1 MMNLSNA
8 ISLIPD
14 SKRKL
19 SRADIS
25 RNSLCLI
32 LLFVSSL
39 TLAASQL
46 VAADKDN
53 DADGTATTIVSA
65 DGWPLK
71 MTYYKSTEGR
81 ESAVVILLH
90 GKGESRLAWTNPKDG
105 FAKTLHSQGFAVV
118 ALDLR
123 KHGQSKPGETEE
135 EPTKKDS
142 KDKSVKKSG
151 SSELKPVD
159 YQAMVIDLAAVK
171 RFIFDEHQ
179 KEHLNMRKTAIV
191 APGMSAAL
199 AVIFTAEDW
208 AKKPYSDASTLE
220 ASTPRGQDI
229 QSLVFLSPETTV
241 PGLQAH
247 VAAPLL
253 KQLPIA
259 SLVWVAKD
267 DAQDK
272 EQAKK
277 LFQQVGGDPAKTQP
291 KKGETKKPDKKDKDK
306 SAEKDKLK
314 VERLEYF
321 ELPGKLRGTDLLGK
335 KLGVEEI
342 TTKFLKAH
350 LKELKGPTYDWRD
363 RKSKLAD

>member
-8 ISLIPD
+8 NSLNPD
-14 SKRKL
+14 STRTL
-19 SRADIS
+19 TRANMT
-25 RNSLCLI
+25 RNWLCLI
-32 LLFVSSL
+32 LLAVLSQMLSP
-39 TLAASQL
+39 SQL
-46 VAADKDN
+46 LAADKDT
-53 DADGTATTIVSA
+53 DADGTAMTIVSA

-71 MTYYKSTEGR
+71 LTYYKSTEGR

-105 FAKTLHSQGFAVV
+105 FAKHLHSEGFAVI

-123 KHGQSKPGETEE
+123 KHGQSKPGETDD

-151 SSELKPVD
+151 SSELKTVD
-159 YQAMVIDLAAVK
+159 YQAMLVDLTAVK
-171 RFIFDEHQ
+171 RFIFEEHQ

-199 AVIFTAEDW
+199 AIIFTAEDW

-253 KQLPIA
+253 KHLPIA
-259 SLVWVAKD
+259 SLVYVAKD

-272 EQAKK
+272 DQAKK

-314 VERLEYF
+314 VERLEYV

-342 TTKFLKAH
+342 TTKFLKTH
-350 LKELKGPTYDWRD
+350 LKDLKGPAYDWRD